1 MSILG
6 KIIGGTAG
14 LALGGPLGALIGVV
28 AGHAVDTARNER
40 SGREHSGGQ
49 PEKQVAFTI
58 AVIALGA
65 KLAKADGTVTPDEIR
80 AFRKVF
86 KVPPEEVK
94 NVGKVFD
101 LARRHAEGYEPYARQ
116 IATMFQNNP
125 RVLEDLL
132 WCLFHIARADG
143 HISDEEIAYIRN
155 VAAIF
160 GLSEDDFLR
169 IQAEFT
175 GPDASDP
182 YRILGVDRD
191 STDDEIKAIHRN
203 LVRENHPDK
212 LIAQGLPEEF
222 VAVANEKLAAINAA
236 YDKIRDARA
245 NTTNR

>member
-28 AGHAVDTARNER
+28 AGHAVDTARSER
-40 SGREHSGGQ
+40 ADDQ

-80 AFRKVF
+80 AFRRVF
-86 KVPPEEVK
+86 KVPPEEVN
-94 NVGKVFD
+94 NVGKVFN
-101 LARRHAEGYEPYARQ
+101 LARRHTEGYEPYARQ
-116 IATMFQNNP
+116 IAGMFRGTP

-132 WCLFHIARADG
+132 WCLFHIAQADG
-143 HISDEEIAYIRN
+143 HISDEEIDYIKT

-160 GLSEDDFLR
+160 GLSQDDFIR

-175 GPDASDP
+175 GPDAFDP
-182 YRILGVDRD
+182 YQILGVAHG
-191 STDDEIKAIHRN
+191 STDDEIKAAHRE

-212 LIAQGLPEEF
+212 LMAQGLPEEF
-222 VAVANEKLAAINAA
+222 IAVANEKLASINAA
-236 YDKIRDARA
+236 YDKIRDARTGA
-245 NTTNR
+245 KTQHR